1 MDGRQPRYADHLP
14 AGTRDAS
21 LGSPPVWEAPLPGTG
36 TVWVTEVQAAN
47 VRKTAHSA
55 GNTARGPRVT
65 EPGWRPEGR
74 LAECS
79 GSEEEVLTWARSR
92 PALAWWLS
100 SEQVREHVPFTPD
113 EQ

>member
-1 MDGRQPRYADHLP
+1 
-14 AGTRDAS
+14 
-21 LGSPPVWEAPLPGTG
+21 
-36 TVWVTEVQAAN
+36 
-47 VRKTAHSA
+47 
-55 GNTARGPRVT
+55 VT